1 MSPKSLIV
9 GSINQPLFGKMSP
22 LSSET
27 GPGRRRK
34 SSLRLSLQAFF
45 RAWNHFLCVR
55 LDPVAYVYFF
65 RPQLSV
71 GTNPVFDTSCMIPAL
86 AQLPMHSQNFFRAQ
100 LLCRLPCVALVACC
114 QRCFQVA
121 CFPTLNKKT
130 WVRFFTKIQK
140 RIIDP
145 NDPRRRCILWII
157 SKYGYFGYMIRRV
170 SSYYGSEKSE
180 FCQQ

>member
-1 MSPKSLIV
+1 MSPKSLNATSV
-9 GSINQPLFGKMSP
+9 F
-22 LSSET
+22 
-27 GPGRRRK
+27 
-34 SSLRLSLQAFF
+34 SSLESFFVCALRSSCICLFF
-45 RAWNHFLCVR
+45 RT
-55 LDPVAYVYFF
+55 
-65 RPQLSV
+65 QLSV
-71 GTNPVFDTSCMIPAL
+71 CTNPVFGTSCMIPAL

-100 LLCRLPCVALVACC
+100 LLCRLPCVALVACY

-121 CFPTLNKKT
+121 CFPALNKKT

-145 NDPRRRCILWII
+145 NDPRRRCILRII